1 MRQQSGK
8 YRANSEAR
16 MYSSMRSSALGIG
29 SAFRRLWDGKLNP
42 AKAGMF
48 GTLGNL
54 RNLRLA
60 FHNPLT
66 ADAPWSAINRFL
78 RFRIARR
85 VCGLSIVV
93 PYVND
98 TKLIVDDNISMACFN
113 PIYMGLPDLEYIS
126 FVLHLLTD
134 DDLFGDIGAHIG
146 LYSVAASGVC
156 GGKTVAVEPVPNT
169 AAALRLNIAINGLGG
184 LVDILEIGIGAEAGE
199 LSFSTNEGGCNHVLE
214 DKSGCRVP
222 VLPLDEVF
230 AARTPVLLKIDV
242 EGYETSVIKGGQRLL
257 EDVALKAV
265 VMELAGVGA
274 RYGFDE
280 RALDSEMRRFGF
292 KSFSYDPW
300 SRKLNPSAPTYDW
313 RNPIYVRDLAFV
325 EDRLRTA
332 RRFRVLNCEI

>member
-1 MRQQSGK
+1 
-8 YRANSEAR
+8 
-16 MYSSMRSSALGIG
+16 MYSSMLSGALAIG
-29 SAFRRLWDGKLNP
+29 SASRRLLDRSIGQLNP
-42 AKAGMF
+42 AKAGIF

-54 RNLRLA
+54 PKLRWA
-60 FHNPLT
+60 FHNRLL
-66 ADAPWSAINRFL
+66 ADAPWSAISRFL
-78 RFRIARR
+78 RFRIAHQ
-85 VCGLSIVV
+85 VCGLSVVV

-98 TKLIVDDNISMACFN
+98 AKLIVGNDILAACFN
-113 PIYMGLPDLEYIS
+113 PIYLGLPDVEYIS

-134 DDLFGDIGAHIG
+134 DDLFGDIGAHVG

-156 GGKTVAVEPVPNT
+156 GGKTVSVEPVPNT
-169 AAALRLNIAINGLGG
+169 AEALRLNIAINGLGG

-199 LSFSTNEGGCNHVLE
+199 LEFSTDEGSCNHVLK

-230 AARTPVLLKIDV
+230 AARTPLLLKIDV
-242 EGYETSVIKGGQRLL
+242 EGFETNVIKGGLRLL

-265 VMELAGVGA
+265 VMELTGLGA

-292 KSFSYDPW
+292 NCFSYDPW
-300 SRKLNPSAPTYDW
+300 SRKLNPRDPSYDW

-325 EDRLRTA
+325 ENRLRTA
-332 RRFRVLNCEI
+332 RRFRVLNHEIVIRCSL

>member
-1 MRQQSGK
+1 
-8 YRANSEAR
+8 
-16 MYSSMRSSALGIG
+16 
-29 SAFRRLWDGKLNP
+29 
-42 AKAGMF
+42 MF
-48 GTLGNL
+48 GTLWKLYGL
-54 RNLRLA
+54 RWA
-60 FHNPLT
+60 FHHPLI

-98 TKLIVDDNISMACFN
+98 TKLIVGNDISVAYFN
-113 PIYMGLPDLEYIS
+113 PIYCGLPDHECIS
-126 FVLHLLTD
+126 FMLHLLTD
-134 DDLFGDIGAHIG
+134 DDLFGDVGAHVG

-156 GGKTVAVEPVPNT
+156 GAKTVSMEPVPNT
-169 AAALRLNIAINGLGG
+169 AETLRLNIAINGLGG
-184 LVDILEIGIGAEAGE
+184 LVDILEIGVGAEAGE
-199 LSFSTNEGGCNHVLE
+199 LEFSTDEGASNHVLV

-242 EGYETSVIKGGQRLL
+242 EGYETNVIKGGQRLL

-265 VMELAGVGA
+265 VMEMTGLGP

-280 RALDSEMRRFGF
+280 PALDREMRRFGF
-292 KSFSYDPW
+292 NCFSYDPW
-300 SRKLNPSAPTYDW
+300 SRKLNPCDPSYDW

-325 EDRLRTA
+325 EHRLRTA
-332 RRFRVLNCEI
+332 RRFRVLHHEV